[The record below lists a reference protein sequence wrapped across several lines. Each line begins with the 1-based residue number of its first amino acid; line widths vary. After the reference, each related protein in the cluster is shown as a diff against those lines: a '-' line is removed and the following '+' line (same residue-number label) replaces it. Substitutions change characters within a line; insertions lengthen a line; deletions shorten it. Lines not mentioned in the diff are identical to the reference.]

1 MLYLSGT
8 QVSDVTL
15 LAGLA
20 GLTTLDLWATPVS
33 DLTPL
38 AGLVNLEHYYDPRIP
53 GHPRFAPE

>member
-1 MLYLSGT
+1 M
-8 QVSDVTL
+8 TL